1 MEIMLT
7 SEKESLEQELTAL
20 KEEVA
25 ALKREFK
32 VMKMALKNEITRYEI
47 DQVKKGRKTEPISL
61 PRI

>member
-1 MEIMLT
+1 MNIMLT
-7 SEKESLEQELTAL
+7 SEKEIFEQELTAL